1 MTRLAQWLS
10 HRGFWL
16 VLSILGVGIVAV
28 LEQDVAT
35 LPFLACVFA
44 AIFLAA
50 LLVTR
55 RVVFAVA
62 VSWSVIAIL
71 TAISLAKRQ
80 FTGMVLHAFDAYF
93 YQRNFAVVGFLLE
106 SFALPIILCVLLLL
120 IAVAACIV
128 IYRAAPRTGLR
139 RAQIGAMLL
148 AVPPAIYLSYPAEAH
163 QESFYSRFHIASS
176 FFASLKDTRTLFSTP
191 EFQKRLSELTLTD
204 TFSGHPACDSNTPRS
219 DVIVVLMESA
229 MPPGTYPELKAPDSL
244 QEAFAGSDG
253 RVRPLR
259 VETFGGGTWIST
271 AAMLT
276 GIPTTAFGWLRPYLT
291 LFLHGRSHH
300 SLATMLKA
308 CGYKT
313 AAISPMPYLF
323 VNEGPFMSSIGID
336 DFLDGS
342 AIGAASK
349 HERDDVYFNAAYD
362 YVAKHRKTDGRPL
375 FLFVTTMAP
384 HSPFDYRL
392 DPDTKVEGESFGNG
406 AEMDEYLRRL
416 ILQRQD
422 FRRFTERVADGGR
435 GRPTIVAEF
444 GDHQPVITREL
455 AERDNADAI
464 AQWDSKA
471 YLTYYNITPINTTLR
486 KPLPDF
492 PALDLPFLAAT
503 MLDVAGLPRDDVFDA
518 LLALR
523 DRCDGA
529 FALCPDTGRVERHLK
544 ALSNAGFL
552 QFDAPEKEL

>member
-1 MTRLAQWLS
+1 MTRLARWLS
-10 HRGFWL
+10 DGRVWL
-16 VLSILGVGIVAV
+16 VLSIVGTGIIAV
-28 LEQDVAT
+28 LEQDVAS

-44 AIFLAA
+44 AIFLAV

-55 RVVFAVA
+55 RVVFSFAA
-62 VSWSVIAIL
+62 SWSVIAIL

-106 SFALPIILCVLLLL
+106 SYLWPIVLCMLLLL
-120 IAVAACIV
+120 LAVALCAV
-128 IYRAAPRTGLR
+128 IYRATPRTTLS

-148 AVPPAIYLSYPAEAH
+148 VVPPAIYLSYPAEAH
-163 QESFYSRFHIASS
+163 QESYYSRFHIASS
-176 FFASLKDTRTLFSTP
+176 LFASLKDTRILFSAP
-191 EFQKRLSELTLTD
+191 EFQKRLSELSYTD
-204 TFSGHPACDSNTPRS
+204 TFSGHPICDSNTPRS
-219 DVIVVLMESA
+219 DVVVVLMESA
-229 MPPGTYPELKAPDSL
+229 MPPGTYPELKAPASL
-244 QEAFAGSDG
+244 QESFAGSDG

-259 VETFGGGTWIST
+259 VETYAGGTWIST
-271 AAMLT
+271 VTMLT
-276 GIPTTAFGWLRPYLT
+276 GLPTTAFGWLRPYLT
-291 LFLHGRSHH
+291 LFLHGRTHH
-300 SLATMLKA
+300 SLATLLKA

-313 AAISPMPYLF
+313 AAISPMPYMF

-336 DFLDGS
+336 DFLDWN

-362 YVAKHRKTDGRPL
+362 YIAKHRETDGRPL
-375 FLFVTTMAP
+375 FLFVTTMGP
-384 HSPFDYRL
+384 HGPFDYQL
-392 DPDTKVEGESFGNG
+392 DPGAKVEGAPSGNG
-406 AEMDEYLRRL
+406 AELDEYLRRL
-416 ILQRQD
+416 IMQRQD
-422 FRRFTERVADGGR
+422 FRRFTGRLADEGR

-444 GDHQPVITREL
+444 GDHQPSITREL

-464 AQWDSKA
+464 AQWSSKA

-492 PALDLPFLAAT
+492 PVLDLSLLAAT

-523 DRCDGA
+523 DRCKGA
-529 FALCPDTGRVERHLK
+529 FALCPDTGHVERHLK

-552 QFDAPEKEL
+552 RLEAPEKAL